1 MTADPGA
8 LRIREA
14 GPEDDADIVAL
25 WTECGLVTGWN
36 PPQTDIDRLRETG
49 HGALLLGLDNAGAT
63 AATVM
68 VGHDGHRGW
77 LYYLAVVPERRGR
90 GHGRQMVAAAE
101 AWLLDRGLPKAML
114 MVRVNNSAVEAFYRK
129 QGYGIGSV
137 NLLQRWLTPPAVHV
151 EEPGKREVTV
161 TYLEMDERPMRP
173 AAAPP
178 AVPHAIMRLH
188 QPDIAFYRFMHDT
201 IGRRWLWYE
210 RRLIDDEALAGIIHD
225 EAVEVFVLYV
235 HGNPAGFVEID
246 RRERRVADIRFLGV
260 METQIGRGLG
270 RYLLSWSIEQ
280 AWQGPTERVTVNTCT
295 LDHPRA
301 LTLYQR
307 AGFSPVRQETSL
319 IDDPALLIRRLE
331 RAAAEVFEP
340 EPVAEDARDV

>member
-1 MTADPGA
+1 MTDDSGA
-8 LRIREA
+8 LQIREA

-36 PPQTDIDRLRETG
+36 PPQTDIDRLRESG
-49 HGALLLGLDNAGAT
+49 HGALLLGQDCDGGMV
-63 AATVM
+63 ATVM

-77 LYYLAVVPERRGR
+77 LYYLAVDPGR
-90 GHGRQMVAAAE
+90 QRQGHGRRMVAAAE
-101 AWLLDRGLPKAML
+101 AWLQERGLPKAML
-114 MVRVNNSAVEAFYRK
+114 MVRVNNSAVETFYRK
-129 QGYGIGSV
+129 LGYGIGSV
-137 NLLQRWLTPPAVHV
+137 NLLQRWLTPPAMHV
-151 EEPGKREVTV
+151 AEPGKREVTV
-161 TYLEMDERPMRP
+161 TYLEMDQRPMRP

-210 RRLIDDEALAGIIHD
+210 RRLIDDESLAEIVHD

-260 METQIGRGLG
+260 MESQIGRGLG

-331 RAAAEVFEP
+331 RAAADAPATEPAGETAQEV
-340 EPVAEDARDV
+340 